1 MAFFAVIPRAQASW
15 PICSAPRWGEMSAG
29 MFPTPGPGLHTGPPR
44 TGLVMWQPQPGM
56 RLVKMNLQGE
66 QAPYPTGG
74 NSNLCALEDTKSAI
88 TKAEME
94 VSRQSPCQVLAGPKS
109 RS

>member
-1 MAFFAVIPRAQASW
+1 MLRLRFLLFSVASW
-15 PICSAPRWGEMSAG
+15 PNCSAPRCTGWKMSAG

-74 NSNLCALEDTKSAI
+74 NSRR
-88 TKAEME
+88 
-94 VSRQSPCQVLAGPKS
+94 VGPHGTWEINAFGFL
-109 RS
+109 